1 MRRRYRQ
8 NPKTLEMELIS
19 ESEGSRSSRG
29 VLICGDITPFKSVV
43 DGTIISGRRALREHN
58 KRNDVTFTE
67 DFKGEWESK
76 KKERDKMYSGDS
88 SFDRKRRVDHIT
100 KAVEQHSRRG

>member
-19 ESEGSRSSRG
+19 DNTAPRHRG
-29 VLICGDITPFKSVV
+29 ILICPDIEPFKSVV
-43 DGTIISGRRALREHN
+43 DGTTITGRRALREHN

-67 DFKGEWESK
+67 DFKGEWETK
-76 KKERDKMYSGDS
+76 RKERDTMYSGDPK
-88 SFDRKRRVDHIT
+88 FDRQRRIEHLKRAVD
-100 KAVEQHSRRG
+100 QHTRRR